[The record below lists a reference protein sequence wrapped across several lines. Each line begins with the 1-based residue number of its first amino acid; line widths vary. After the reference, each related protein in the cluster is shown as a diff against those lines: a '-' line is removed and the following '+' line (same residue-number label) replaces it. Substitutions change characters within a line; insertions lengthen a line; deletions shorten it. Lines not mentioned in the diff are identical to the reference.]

1 MVSEG
6 AVRWR
11 HRRSFF
17 VSFKALTA
25 EIIVVASER
34 PGRKECWWEAFH
46 SGVAANESCREAW
59 AHEFRGAARDSDKWA
74 IVYADTPRHEI
85 TAAATLMKLVAAHT
99 RLLFFFFCAVNANC
113 KHLQILRKGQ
123 LLKNF
128 IVCSG
133 DEECI
138 PVFCWEFEGRR
149 TLAYS
154 VHLCLE
160 RPRTFLNCGH
170 ICITCV

>member
-1 MVSEG
+1 MSGTMVSEG

-99 RLLFFFFCAVNANC
+99 RLLLLFFFALSMQTVNTC
-113 KHLQILRKGQ
+113 KYCVKVSYLRILLCVQEMKNVYRCFAGSSKGAE
-123 LLKNF
+123 LSR
-128 IVCSG
+128 IAS
-133 DEECI
+133 I
-138 PVFCWEFEGRR
+138 
-149 TLAYS
+149 S
-154 VHLCLE
+154 V
-160 RPRTFLNCGH
+160 
-170 ICITCV
+170 

>member
-34 PGRKECWWEAFH
+34 PGQKECFTPVWRRTKVVGKRGRTNFVEPIVTLWQMSDCLRGH
-46 SGVAANESCREAW
+46 SEAW
-59 AHEFRGAARDSDKWA
+59 NYGGIYINEVGCGAEQT
-74 IVYADTPRHEI
+74 II
-85 TAAATLMKLVAAHT
+85 I
-99 RLLFFFFCAVNANC
+99 FFFCAVNANC

-123 LLKNF
+123 LLKNL

-170 ICITCV
+170 IYITCV